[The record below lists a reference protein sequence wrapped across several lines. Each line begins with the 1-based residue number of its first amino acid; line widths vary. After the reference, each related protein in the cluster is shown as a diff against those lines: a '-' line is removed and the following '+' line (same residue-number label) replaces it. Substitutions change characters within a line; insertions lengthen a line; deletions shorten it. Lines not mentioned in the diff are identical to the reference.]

1 MGQNLLKKN
10 VTKLRKIPSDE
21 AKLESISALYMLVF
35 NSEESLAPLSLELFH
50 LLGEILGNTPPK
62 DLQMHRINKSSF
74 LRELS
79 LDN

>member
-1 MGQNLLKKN
+1 MEQSLSKN
-10 VTKLRKIPSDE
+10 RMTKLRKIPSDE

-50 LLGEILGNTPPK
+50 LLGEILGNTLPK
-62 DLQMHRINKSSF
+62 NLHKSSF

-79 LDN
+79 IDN

>member
-1 MGQNLLKKN
+1 MKN
-10 VTKLRKIPSDE
+10 MTKLRKIPSDE

-35 NSEESLAPLSLELFH
+35 NSEESLVPLSLELYH
-50 LLGEILGNTPPK
+50 LLGEILGNTLPK
-62 DLQMHRINKSSF
+62 NLQMHRVNKSAF